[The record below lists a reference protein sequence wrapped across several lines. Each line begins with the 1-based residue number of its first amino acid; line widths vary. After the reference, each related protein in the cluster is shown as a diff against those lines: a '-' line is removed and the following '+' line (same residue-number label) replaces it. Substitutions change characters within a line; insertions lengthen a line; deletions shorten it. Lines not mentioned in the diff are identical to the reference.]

1 MKLLVALALCTF
13 VWLQLPAEAPRWLS
27 LAIGWLTWGLLLA
40 FFLS

>member
-1 MKLLVALALCTF
+1 MKLLVALVLCTW

-27 LAIGWLTWGLLLA
+27 LAIGWLAFGLLMA